1 MVAPAVVEPGDSEG
15 PGRDGAGPVACT
27 TGTTVAE
34 LISAEEAGSGTGGPE
49 GTSAGAIVAAL
60 TPPTPGLVPSP
71 SAARE
76 AADALGALT
85 GTGGGGPA
93 GSIPALGGGASSP
106 ELAGLGTL
114 SGDVGVDVASGG
126 AALALAAEPT
136 LPRWLRERAGPF
148 GGMYGQVPGS
158 LCDKRAKCD
167 LQLLKLEP
175 HVGHRSKVYAQEA
188 QTVCC
193 GNAHR

>member
-1 MVAPAVVEPGDSEG
+1 MED
-15 PGRDGAGPVACT
+15 PGRAG
-27 TGTTVAE
+27 TGTAACATGTAVAE
-34 LISAEEAGSGTGGPE
+34 LTSAEEAGSGTGGPE
-49 GTSAGAIVAAL
+49 GTSAGAVVAVL
-60 TPPTPGLVPSP
+60 TSPTPGLVPSP

-114 SGDVGVDVASGG
+114 SGDVGVDVASAG
-126 AALALAAEPT
+126 AALALATEPT

-158 LCDKRAKCD
+158 LRDKKAKCD
-167 LQLLKLEP
+167 LRLLKLEP
-175 HVGHRSKVYAQEA
+175 HVGHRSKMQAQEA

-193 GNAHR
+193 YNAHR

>member
-1 MVAPAVVEPGDSEG
+1 MVVPAAVEPGDMED
-15 PGRDGAGPVACT
+15 PGRAGAGTAADA
-27 TGTTVAE
+27 TGAAVAE
-34 LISAEEAGSGTGGPE
+34 LTSAEEAGSGTGGPE
-49 GTSAGAIVAAL
+49 GTSAGAVVA
-60 TPPTPGLVPSP
+60 SP

-76 AADALGALT
+76 AADALSALT

-106 ELAGLGTL
+106 ELAAGLGTL
-114 SGDVGVDVASGG
+114 SGDVGVEVASAG
-126 AALALAAEPT
+126 AALALAPEPT

-158 LCDKRAKCD
+158 LRDKKAKWD
-167 LQLLKLEP
+167 LRLLKLEP
-175 HVGHRSKVYAQEA
+175 HAGHRSEMQAPEA

-193 GNAHR
+193 DIAHR